1 MSTWRTYACF
11 ATEVNKMH
19 LDIIRI
25 WREPLN
31 HGRLPCCGSQC
42 IVLAPAIGQ
51 KVQDG
56 LSLVQERYVVW
67 VERIYL
73 RGHMAPAIAPVPRCH
88 NSWGGSGSGGGRGG
102 SGSGSGS
109 GLYGGYGGDSGYG
122 GYCGGG
128 GCVSGSNRRVVASRL
143 MALRLFSPFDRKVD
157 G

>member
-1 MSTWRTYACF
+1 MSTWRTYACV

-25 WREPLN
+25 WCEPLN
-31 HGRLPCCGSQC
+31 RGRLPCCGSRCQLL
-42 IVLAPAIGQ
+42 VPAIGQ

-67 VERIYL
+67 VERIYNL
-73 RGHMAPAIAPVPRCH
+73 RGHMAPSIAPVPRYY

-109 GLYGGYGGDSGYG
+109 GLYGAMAA
-122 GYCGGG
+122 
-128 GCVSGSNRRVVASRL
+128 VAAMAAMAAIAAAEAVLVASTAASSRQ
-143 MALRLFSPFDRKVD
+143 D
-157 G
+157 